1 MAGSAARQAAEPSQG
16 SEQAVSGQELV
27 DFLGAADPNGAR
39 AQAIW
44 SQLEPALPRILE
56 SFYAQIH
63 AQPRLTQIL
72 KGGGQSVED
81 LKKAQSSH
89 WRATFCDPVNDAFF
103 ARARKVGEA
112 HVRIGLTSDWFIVG
126 YGLVLM
132 EAIPVILQA
141 HRFTPQR
148 AASSLQILISRIF
161 LDMGMADAS
170 YSSGVNQQTSAGWRE
185 ENDLGSLKTMADTIV
200 ELNDVMLNLAVLTN
214 STAKTTTGSQSI
226 SDSVDQL
233 VESMERISG
242 ASQSASDQAEQ
253 THGVLRDGVQSMM
266 KAKSAITSVSG
277 AAERS
282 TQSLRALQQVS
293 EEITEFLS
301 VIQSISDQTNLLAL
315 NATIEAARAGE
326 AGKGFAVVA
335 SEVKALASQA
345 ARATEDIGG
354 KIEALQ
360 QGIEGISSGFAETR
374 DALQTGEE
382 TLDETGSQI
391 EDAGARMGHVTTG
404 MSDVAEILEQQKQ
417 SSSLIAGNADDM
429 AELTSDNAQRLDAI
443 AAALSTSNSRF
454 SDMAK
459 QWHRSGSDRSLCEMA
474 KIDHILFKKRV
485 VDVVLGNESWSADA
499 VPDHHTCRLGRWYDQ
514 AMKRDLRNLGPMQA
528 LEAPHARVHEVAKAA
543 LKAHEAGD
551 RDAAL
556 NALKELESASRDV
569 IEHLDKV
576 GKQLAGQQHRSDRR
590 THRREPT
597 LGDVIRLEDGDE
609 TREVVLLDKSEGGFK
624 VKGLTSVDVG
634 RTFQLEYEGV
644 RHSCQVRWTDSDGGG
659 LQIRF

>member
-1 MAGSAARQAAEPSQG
+1 MAGSAALKAVEPPQESGQD
-16 SEQAVSGQELV
+16 VSGQELV
-27 DFLGAADPNGAR
+27 DFLGSADPNGAR
-39 AQAIW
+39 AKAIW
-44 SQLEPALPRILE
+44 DQLEPALPRILDQ
-56 SFYAQIH
+56 FYTHIQNQPKLAQI
-63 AQPRLTQIL
+63 LE
-72 KGGGQSVED
+72 GGGKTVES

-89 WRATFCDPVNDAFF
+89 WRAMFCDPVDEAFHE
-103 ARARKVGEA
+103 RARKVGEA

-132 EAIPVILQA
+132 EAVPVILQA

-148 AASSLQILISRIF
+148 AASSLQILISRMF
-161 LDMGMADAS
+161 LDMGMADAT
-170 YSSGVNQQTSAGWRE
+170 YSSGVNQQTSAGWRQ
-185 ENDLGSLKTMADTIV
+185 ENDLKSLKTMADTIV
-200 ELNDVMLNLAVLTN
+200 ELNEVMLNLAVLTN
-214 STAKTTTGSQSI
+214 STSKTTTGSQAI

-233 VESMERISG
+233 VEAMERISG

-282 TQSLRALQQVS
+282 TESLRALQQVS

-301 VIQSISDQTNLLAL
+301 VIQSIADQTNLLAL

-345 ARATEDIGG
+345 AQATEDIGG

-360 QGIEGISSGFAETR
+360 RGIEGISSGFAETR

-382 TLDETGSQI
+382 TLDQTGSQI
-391 EDAGARMGHVTTG
+391 EDAGSRMGHVTTG
-404 MSDVAEILEQQKQ
+404 MNDVAEILEQQKQ

-429 AELTSDNAQRLDAI
+429 TELTSDNAQRLDAI
-443 AAALSTSNSRF
+443 AGALGTSNSRF
-454 SDMAK
+454 SEMAK

-485 VDVVLGNESWSADA
+485 VDVVLGNENWAADD
-499 VPDHHTCRLGRWYDQ
+499 VPDHHNCRLGRWYDQ
-514 AMKRDLRNLGPMQA
+514 AMRRELQGLAPMQA
-528 LEAPHARVHEVAKAA
+528 LAEPHARVHEVAKAA

-551 RDAAL
+551 RDGAL

-569 IEHLDKV
+569 IEHLDQV
-576 GKQLAGQQHRSDRR
+576 GEQLAKRNHRNDRR
-590 THRREPT
+590 AHRREPT
-597 LGDVIRLEDGDE
+597 LGDVVVLEDGDE
-609 TREVVLLDKSEGGFK
+609 KREVVLLDKGEGGFK
-624 VKGLTSVDVG
+624 VKGLTSMDIG
-634 RTFQLEYEGV
+634 RTFQLDYEGV
-644 RHSCQVRWTDSDGGG
+644 RHSCQVRWTDADGGG